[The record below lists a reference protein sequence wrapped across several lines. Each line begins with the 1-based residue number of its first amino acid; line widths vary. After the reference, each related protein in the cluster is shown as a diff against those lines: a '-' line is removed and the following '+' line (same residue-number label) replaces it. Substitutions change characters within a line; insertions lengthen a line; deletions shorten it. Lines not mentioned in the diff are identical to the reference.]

1 MGPPLRTARTLYGSA
16 EEGLPKRHT
25 VRGPAKEEMPK

>member
-1 MGPPLRTARTLYGSA
+1 MTPPLRTARTLYGPA
-16 EEGLPKRHT
+16 EEELPKRHT